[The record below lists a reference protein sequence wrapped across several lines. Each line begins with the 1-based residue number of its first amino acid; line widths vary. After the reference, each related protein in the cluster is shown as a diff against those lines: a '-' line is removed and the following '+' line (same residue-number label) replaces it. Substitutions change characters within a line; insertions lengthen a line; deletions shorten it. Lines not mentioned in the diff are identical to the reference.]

1 MSPFYLFRR
10 ALARRFFTSGYRLRF
25 YRMLSLQMRNGVKL
39 LDALEQISNMYT
51 DFGRRTH
58 GFGFLV
64 DDCRVALT
72 DNSGDNSLEHALAN
86 WVPAEEAALISAGMF
101 SGRLP
106 EALAEAEI
114 LIDCRR
120 RIRNAVLRM
129 SIYPLGCA
137 LMLLGTLLAIK
148 TELIPTLAG
157 MSDPQ
162 SWSGALGML
171 NDVLLFFSEHGVV
184 TGAGLALVLVWIR
197 WSLPNWIRPD
207 RLRRLADRRVPW
219 AVYSD
224 IQGAIFLINMGALL
238 CAEVK
243 TLTALQVIQRFASP
257 WLTVR
262 LDAVMQEVEEGAS
275 FGMALRECGYAFP
288 SKEAVNYLSMVDGDG
303 AAQMIA
309 RFGQEWLEE
318 TVKRVNRRGIVVML
332 LSMVMLFSLIGVVV
346 VAVMEV
352 NSMTQSLGQY

>member
-1 MSPFYLFRR
+1 MSPLYRFRR
-10 ALARRFFTSGYRLRF
+10 ALARRFFTAGYRLRF

-39 LDALEQISNMYT
+39 LEALEQISNMYT

-120 RIRNAVLRM
+120 RIRQAVLRM
-129 SIYPLGCA
+129 AIYPMGCIAMLG
-137 LMLLGTLLAIK
+137 GTLSVIQMQ
-148 TELIPTLAG
+148 LIPTLAG
-157 MSDPQ
+157 MSDPD
-162 SWSGALGML
+162 SWTGVLGGL
-171 NDVLLFFSEHGVV
+171 NGLLIFFSEHGVL
-184 TGAGLALVLVWIR
+184 TGAWLALLLVWIR
-197 WSLPNWIRPD
+197 WSLSDWIRPD

-238 CAEVK
+238 SAEVK
-243 TLTALQVIQRFASP
+243 TLTALQVIHRFASP
-257 WLTVR
+257 WLAVR

-288 SKEAVNYLSMVDGDG
+288 SKEAVNYLSMVNGEG
-303 AAQMIA
+303 AAQMIS

-318 TVKRVNRRGIVVML
+318 TVKRVNRRGIAVML
-332 LSMVMLFSLIGVVV
+332 FSMVMLFTLIGVVV

-352 NSMTQSLGQY
+352 SSMTESLGQY

>member
-39 LDALEQISNMYT
+39 LEALEQISNMYT

-58 GFGFLV
+58 GFGYLV

-106 EALAEAEI
+106 EALSEAEI
-114 LIDCRR
+114 LIDCHR

-129 SIYPLGCA
+129 AIYPLGCIA
-137 LMLLGTLLAIK
+137 MLGGTLGVIQ
-148 TELIPTLAG
+148 TQLIPTLAG
-157 MSDPQ
+157 MSDPDD
-162 SWSGALGML
+162 WTGVLGGL
-171 NDVLLFFSEHGVV
+171 NGLLIFFSEHGLV

-207 RLRRLADRRVPW
+207 RLRRLADRRIAW

-303 AAQMIA
+303 AARMIA

-318 TVKRVNRRGIVVML
+318 TVKRVNRRGIAVML
-332 LSMVMLFSLIGVVV
+332 FSMVMLFALIGVVV
-346 VAVMEV
+346 MAVMEV